1 MKPEVD
7 LFGFDYFDEY
17 YGNCE
22 YDGGDCG
29 DVPSDD
35 FCCFLNQGWTLKHW
49 VCFHY
54 HAVVHPPPIPVLPGK
69 SKKILNLNY
78 NYNFNN
84 LVKIPE
90 IS

>member
-35 FCCFLNQGWTLKHW
+35 FCCFPNQGWTLKHW

-69 SKKILNLNY
+69 SKKILNLH
-78 NYNFNN
+78 YNF
-84 LVKIPE
+84 LMQ
-90 IS
+90 